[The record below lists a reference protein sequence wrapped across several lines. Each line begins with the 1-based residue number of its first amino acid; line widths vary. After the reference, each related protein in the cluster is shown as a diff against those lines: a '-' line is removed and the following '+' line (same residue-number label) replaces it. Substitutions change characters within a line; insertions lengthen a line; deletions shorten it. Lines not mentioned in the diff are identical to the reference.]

1 MFSRVRRSMR
11 PSPRDARPSGAPLPA
26 EEVQAGLRRLESI
39 TARSQQDS
47 KGRYEHP
54 PEHFPAFIDH
64 GFSGFRKWRRTV
76 EPIPTLSPE
85 ELEQALPVSKPSAA
99 ALASPPQG
107 AVMQVAWLG
116 HASVL
121 AQWDGWNVLADPI
134 FSHRCAPV
142 QFAGPARVRPSPVS
156 ADELPPIDAIV
167 ISHNH
172 YDHLDLNTVV
182 ALASRAQPTPPV
194 WCVPPSSLQPY
205 VVEALNARRKAATV
219 CNRSVTVC
227 NRFVPLGTKAWMAE
241 AGVSRPCQ
249 KQPPR
254 GFDSANLTLSSGRPP
269 ASASLS
275 QPRPASAGMFWLADQ
290 RVRSF
295 HIGLECGRDGLG
307 AAGHAALHAAQS
319 SRGKAGRGSCRQ
331 S

>member
-1 MFSRVRRSMR
+1 MFSRICRSMR
-11 PSPRDARPSGAPLPA
+11 ASPRDARPSGAPLPA
-26 EEVQAGLRRLESI
+26 EDVQAGLRRLESI

-54 PEHFPAFIDH
+54 PEHFPSFIDH

-85 ELEQALPVSKPSAA
+85 ELEQSLPVSKPSAA

-194 WCVPPSSLQPY
+194 W
-205 VVEALNARRKAATV
+205 
-219 CNRSVTVC
+219 
-227 NRFVPLGTKAWMAE
+227 FVPLGTKAWMAE
-241 AGVSRPCQ
+241 AGVSNVVEMDWAQQATLRCTRPSPAEAKLGEAAAGKADDEAGDNQKGCRPDLVVTCLPCQ
-249 KQPPR
+249 HWCARTP
-254 GFDSANLTLSSGRPP
+254 FDRNMLP
-269 ASASLS
+269 
-275 QPRPASAGMFWLADQ
+275 
-290 RVRSF
+290 
-295 HIGLECGRDGLG
+295 
-307 AAGHAALHAAQS
+307 
-319 SRGKAGRGSCRQ
+319 
-331 S
+331 